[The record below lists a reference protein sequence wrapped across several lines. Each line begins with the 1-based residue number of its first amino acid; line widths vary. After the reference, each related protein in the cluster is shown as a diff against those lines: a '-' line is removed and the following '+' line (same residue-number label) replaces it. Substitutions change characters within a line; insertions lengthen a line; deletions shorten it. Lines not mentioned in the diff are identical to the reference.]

1 MQMEEICAS
10 QLFSA
15 IYIYTSIVVFD
26 QTLIDMTNKIIISHM
41 IARYKKSAI
50 TKTL

>member
-15 IYIYTSIVVFD
+15 IYTSIVVFD
-26 QTLIDMTNKIIISHM
+26 LTLIDMTNKITISHM
-41 IARYKKSAI
+41 IARHKKSAI